1 VARSPRWADAHFSLA
16 AVYARIDRVPEA
28 MEELDKALALNPDHY
43 RANLLRGRLLS
54 LLGKPSEALPN
65 LQKAASVE
73 PDSREAH
80 LFLADAY
87 AQLGRSAAEMVERAR
102 AEKAKAPAAR

>member
-1 VARSPRWADAHFSLA
+1 
-16 AVYARIDRVPEA
+16 
-28 MEELDKALALNPDHY
+28 MQELDKTLTLNPSHY

-54 LLGKPSEALPN
+54 LLGRAAEAVPN

-87 AQLGRSAAEMVERAR
+87 AQLGRSADEKSERMR
-102 AEKAKAPAAR
+102 AQKVAAPLKP